1 MTLAWRLQRRLAN
14 AAQRIRNSLEDVIGR
29 MLPGEDR
36 EIFELRAFG
45 LQLEF
50 TNLCNANCLF
60 CPYELQT
67 RPHETMS
74 DAVFEK
80 AVADFVASGGGSVD
94 TSRPNSGAWT
104 CAVMRRAH
112 GGGIVGNWFATRG
125 R

>member
-60 CPYELQT
+60 
-67 RPHETMS
+67 
-74 DAVFEK
+74 
-80 AVADFVASGGGSVD
+80 
-94 TSRPNSGAWT
+94 
-104 CAVMRRAH
+104 
-112 GGGIVGNWFATRG
+112 
-125 R
+125 